1 MRKIKKLNFP
11 SDKEF
16 AMTLAPF
23 AKLCFYLGI
32 FSYHKKRLCARKFE
46 ATMKPNLWNPLFYI
60 VYFFI
65 ASLALIVDI
74 IATIINTFKET
85 FNIFTTSRAELD
97 FDERYVE
104 EWEDIEYA

>member
-1 MRKIKKLNFP
+1 
-11 SDKEF
+11 
-16 AMTLAPF
+16 
-23 AKLCFYLGI
+23 
-32 FSYHKKRLCARKFE
+32 
-46 ATMKPNLWNPLFYI
+46 MKPNLWNPLFYI

-65 ASLALIVDI
+65 ASFALIVDI